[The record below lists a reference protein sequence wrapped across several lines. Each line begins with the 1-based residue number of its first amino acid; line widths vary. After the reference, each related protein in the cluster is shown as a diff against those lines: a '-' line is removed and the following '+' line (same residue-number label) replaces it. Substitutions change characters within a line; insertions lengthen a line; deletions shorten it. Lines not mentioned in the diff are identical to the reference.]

1 MSPILPLGFDLVE
14 FAAPDP
20 AGLGELF
27 TRLGFAPA
35 GRHRHRRRLELWRQG
50 GITLVV
56 NAEPGGFA
64 AEFAARHGPGVCG
77 FALAVEDAAEAGR
90 RAASLGAAPPPH
102 RPDLPLPA
110 LDGIGGAALYLADA
124 VGRQVLA
131 EAFAPLAESGP
142 GIGLAAIDHL
152 THNVR
157 RGRMD
162 PWAEFYRRVFGL
174 EEIRAFAIAGRH
186 TSLRS
191 RAMASPDGNVRIPV
205 NESADDRSQIEE
217 FLRRYG
223 GEGVQHIAFACTD
236 IYATVEALRACGV
249 PLLDT
254 PDTYYQRVPERLPG
268 QPEDLERLRR
278 DGILIDGGA
287 AQGGGLL
294 LQIFTE
300 TVVGPIFFEF
310 IQRKG
315 NYGFGEGN
323 FQALFEAVERD
334 QVRRGVLP
342 P

>member
-1 MSPILPLGFDLVE
+1 MSPIVPLGFDLLE

-20 AGLGELF
+20 AELADLF

-35 GRHRHRRRLELWRQG
+35 GRHRHRRMELWRQG
-50 GITLVV
+50 AVTLVL
-56 NAEPGGFA
+56 NAEPDGFGA
-64 AEFAARHGPGVCG
+64 DFVACHGPGVCG
-77 FALAVEDAAEAGR
+77 FALAVDDSAEAGR
-90 RAASLGAAPPPH
+90 RAALLGAPPPP
-102 RPDLPLPA
+102 RSPDLPLPA
-110 LDGIGGAALYLADA
+110 LDGVGGAALYLVDAAGRRALAD
-124 VGRQVLA
+124 G
-131 EAFAPLAESGP
+131 FAPVAEPLP

-162 PWAEFYRRVFGL
+162 PWAEFYARVFGFG
-174 EEIRAFAIAGRH
+174 EIRSFAIAGRH

-191 RAMASPDGNVRIPV
+191 RAMASPDGKVRIPV

-217 FLRRYG
+217 FLRLYR
-223 GEGVQHIAFACTD
+223 GEGIQHIAFACTD
-236 IYATVEALRACGV
+236 IYAAVESLRDRGV

-254 PDTYYQRVPERLPG
+254 PDTYYQRVPDRLPG
-268 QPEDLERLRR
+268 LLEDLERLRR
-278 DGILIDGGA
+278 TGILVDGGE

-300 TVVGPIFFEF
+300 PVIGPIFFEF

-315 NYGFGEGN
+315 NSGFGEGN